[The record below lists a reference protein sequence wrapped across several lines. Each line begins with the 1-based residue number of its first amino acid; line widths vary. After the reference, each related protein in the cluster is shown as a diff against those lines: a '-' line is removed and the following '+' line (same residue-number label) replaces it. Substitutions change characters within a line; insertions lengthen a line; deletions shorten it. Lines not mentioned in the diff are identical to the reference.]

1 MGGAPTLV
9 CGDRGNDAGHE
20 AEGGRAEGAT
30 VKAIGTWARVLWR
43 AFERFNDHDGW
54 AISSHIALSGLMS
67 LFPFL
72 ILVAALAGFVGSTDL
87 ARGVAELIFETW
99 PSEVAGPLAGEVSTV
114 MTQQRRDL
122 LTVGALL
129 AVYFS
134 SNGVES
140 LRIGLNRAYDCYD
153 WRPWWLTRLQAI
165 AFVLVGAV
173 ALIAFALLVVFGPLA
188 WRAIVAEV
196 PALSP
201 LGPLIVTARFAV
213 ATVVIVALLIAHLLL
228 PGGRR
233 SVASVL
239 PGIGATLVLWLLG
252 GTAFGLYL
260 ESFATN
266 YVSTYAG
273 LASGMIVLVFL
284 YILAAIFL
292 FGGEL
297 NAALIREREGGAE
310 AP

>member
-1 MGGAPTLV
+1 M
-9 CGDRGNDAGHE
+9 
-20 AEGGRAEGAT
+20 
-30 VKAIGTWARVLWR
+30 KAIGTWARVLWR

-87 ARGVAELIFETW
+87 ARGVADLIFETW
-99 PSEVAGPLAGEVSTV
+99 PSEVAGPVAGEVRKV
-114 MTQQRRDL
+114 MTEQRRDL

-140 LRIGLNRAYDCYD
+140 LRIGGTQMGGSGGAQ
-153 WRPWWLTRLQAI
+153 RPWWLTRLEAI
-165 AFVLVGAV
+165 AFVLVGAI
-173 ALIAFALLVVFGPLA
+173 ALIVFALLVVFGPLA
-188 WRAIVAEV
+188 WRAVVSEV
-196 PALSP
+196 PALRP

-213 ATVVIVALLIAHLLL
+213 ATIVIVVALLIAHLLL

-233 SVASVL
+233 SVTSVL
-239 PGIGATLVLWLLG
+239 PGIGATLVLWLVG

-260 ESFATN
+260 ESFATS

-284 YILAAIFL
+284 YILSAIFI

-297 NAALIREREGGAE
+297 NAALIRERELQAGGL
-310 AP
+310 

>member
-1 MGGAPTLV
+1 
-9 CGDRGNDAGHE
+9 
-20 AEGGRAEGAT
+20 
-30 VKAIGTWARVLWR
+30 VKAIAISARVLWR

-54 AISSHIALSGLMS
+54 AIASHIALSGLMS

-72 ILVAALAGFVGSTDL
+72 ILVTALAGFIGSTDL
-87 ARGVAELIFETW
+87 ARGVADLIFETW
-99 PSEVAGPLAGEVSTV
+99 PSEVAGSVAGEVRKV

-153 WRPWWLTRLQAI
+153 WRPWWLTRLEAI
-165 AFVLVGAV
+165 AYVLVGAI
-173 ALIAFALLVVFGPLA
+173 ALMVFALLVVFGPLA

-196 PALSP
+196 PALRP

-213 ATVVIVALLIAHLLL
+213 ATIVIVVALLIAHLLL

-233 SVASVL
+233 SVRSVL
-239 PGIGATLVLWLLG
+239 PGIAATLVLWLIG

-260 ESFATN
+260 EGFATN

-284 YILAAIFL
+284 YILSAIFI

-297 NAALIREREGGAE
+297 NAALIREREVDDGGL
-310 AP
+310 